1 MMKEKENKKV
11 KTEKSIIF
19 NELNINRY
27 SEFQN
32 LAITD
37 GFVYVR
43 TSAQETY
50 FFPNLFEL
58 FYFPDIKLRNALL
71 PIEFKPQWKE
81 LGICC
86 AKTFSNV
93 PKWKAKER
101 CHEVMK

>member
-43 TSAQETY
+43 ISA
-50 FFPNLFEL
+50 
-58 FYFPDIKLRNALL
+58 
-71 PIEFKPQWKE
+71 
-81 LGICC
+81 
-86 AKTFSNV
+86 
-93 PKWKAKER
+93 
-101 CHEVMK
+101 